1 MLSASL
7 LGATGEEAAANY
19 YLERGYA
26 VVARNYRYRRSEVD
40 LIVQEGTR
48 RLVFVEVKVRT
59 DLRYGYPEAFV
70 TPAQQQRIRR
80 AAEQYLISHN
90 WHADIRFDIVALT
103 PNSAGF
109 RVEAFEDAF

>member
-1 MLSASL
+1 MSSPT
-7 LGATGEEAAANY
+7 LGAAGEQAAAEY
-19 YLERGYA
+19 YLAKGYTL
-26 VVARNYRYRRSEVD
+26 VARNYRYRRSEVD
-40 LIVQEGTR
+40 LIMQEGAR

-59 DLRYGYPEAFV
+59 DLRYGYPEEFV

-80 AAEQYLISHN
+80 AAEQYIISHN